1 MDAMERLEQRL
12 CIFKPIVKKK
22 KEFETDLRIQICW
35 TVYGV
40 PLLVSGVLISTSIKL
55 LSWLSRD
62 YFDSFL
68 IIQGAKGEPGIYGV
82 NVNASFKVGKIY
94 IWHI

>member
-1 MDAMERLEQRL
+1 M
-12 CIFKPIVKKK
+12 
-22 KEFETDLRIQICW
+22 
-35 TVYGV
+35 
-40 PLLVSGVLISTSIKL
+40 SGVLISTSIKL

-68 IIQGAKGEPGIYGV
+68 IIQGAKGEPGIHGV
-82 NVNASFKVGKIY
+82 NVNTSFKVGKIY